1 MKHLSIVLMGLF
13 IISCGK
19 NSSGGSDSGTRFRDP
34 VVSESGAKDDLHR
47 MIEKYRRANRSQRL
61 IRAGI
66 IDNEADIHAQ
76 DMSDGRVPYGHFG
89 SQERC
94 MRARRN
100 IGGGNACTEMVARD
114 QFNAEAAFNSW
125 ISMPGTRARL
135 LDPRFNY
142 VGIGVA
148 SDRFNRVYWTLI
160 LLQQ

>member
-19 NSSGGSDSGTRFRDP
+19 NSSGGSSSSNRFRDP
-34 VVSESGAKDDLHR
+34 VVSENGAKEDLHR
-47 MIEKYRRANRSQRL
+47 MIDKYRKAGRSPRLRRAL
-61 IRAGI
+61 I

-76 DMSDGRVPYGHFG
+76 DMSDGRVPYGHYG

-114 QFNAEAAFNSW
+114 QYNAEAAFNSW

-148 SDRFNRVYWTLI
+148 NDRFNRVYWTLI